1 MRYLSILH
9 PVLLALGAAIL
20 LTGCAVAAIQDILEE
35 EARDT
40 ERLLAA
46 AGFELKLADTPQKMA
61 HLKTLAQNSLV
72 MHDADGQP
80 RYVYADTAGCK
91 CLYAG
96 GQAAYDKYQRMVA
109 REDAELK

>member
-9 PVLLALGAAIL
+9 PVLLALSAAIL
-20 LTGCAVAAIQDILEE
+20 LTGCAVAAFLDIQKE
-35 EARDT
+35 EAKDT

-72 MHDADGQP
+72 MHDADGQL
-80 RYVYADTAGCK
+80 RYVYADVAGCK

-96 GQAAYDKYQRMVA
+96 GQAATTNIKEWWSGRM
-109 REDAELK
+109 LN

>member
-1 MRYLSILH
+1 MITAATINGRT
-9 PVLLALGAAIL
+9 AAIA
-20 LTGCAVAAIQDILEE
+20 TNRPEMPEG
-35 EARDT
+35 
-40 ERLLAA
+40 
-46 AGFELKLADTPQKMA
+46 ADCREIVPIPRGG
-61 HLKTLAQNSLV
+61 
-72 MHDADGQP
+72 ADGQP

>member
-9 PVLLALGAAIL
+9 PVLLALSAAIL
-20 LTGCAVAAIQDILEE
+20 LTGCAVAAFLDIQKE
-35 EARDT
+35 EAKDT

-72 MHDADGQP
+72 MHDADGQL
-80 RYVYADTAGCK
+80 RYVYAD
-91 CLYAG
+91 
-96 GQAAYDKYQRMVA
+96 VA
-109 REDAELK
+109 